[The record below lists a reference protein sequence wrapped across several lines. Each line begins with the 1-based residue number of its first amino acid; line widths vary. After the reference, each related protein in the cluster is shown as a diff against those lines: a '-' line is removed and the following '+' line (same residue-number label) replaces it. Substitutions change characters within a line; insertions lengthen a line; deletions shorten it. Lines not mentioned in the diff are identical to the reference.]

1 MEDYNWDVEIPIVF
15 YRKFNWSTVD
25 TGSVIAASL
34 STGIV
39 GFAVRM
45 AAPAERRVRGCA
57 K

>member
-1 MEDYNWDVEIPIVF
+1 MEDYNCDVEIPIVF
-15 YRKFNWSTVD
+15 YREFNGSTVD

-45 AAPAERRVRGCA
+45 AALAER
-57 K
+57 